1 MAVLVRVAIAAA
13 GFGFALWG
21 ALALWFAG
29 PGPAPV
35 RAALAALALAAAAIA
50 ATRRST
56 AVAAVGV
63 AAVIVA
69 LLLWWSTLRASG
81 ARDWTPDVART
92 PTVEFDGDRFT
103 VRNVRDFRYRS
114 ETDFDERWEDRTYDL
129 SRVRSLDL
137 FLSYWGSPHIA
148 HAILSWGFDDGR
160 QLAVS
165 IETRKERGETYSAL
179 AGFFRRFELVY
190 VAADE
195 RDLIGLRASHRG
207 EQVYLYRLRPRRPG
221 MERQLLRTYLD
232 AMNELA
238 ANPAWYNALETNCT
252 TTVRLN
258 VIHAGGEFPLD
269 WRLLANGHLPE
280 LLYERGVVD
289 RSIPAAELRE
299 RSRVDLRAKA
309 AADAPDFSARLREP
323 ELASAR

>member
-1 MAVLVRVAIAAA
+1 MALLARVVIAAA
-13 GFGFALWG
+13 GIGFALWG

-35 RAALAALALAAAAIA
+35 RAALAALALAAAGIA
-50 ATRRST
+50 ATRRS
-56 AVAAVGV
+56 VATSALGV
-63 AAVIVA
+63 AAVIAA
-69 LLLWWSTLRASG
+69 LLLWWSSLRPSG
-81 ARDWTPDVART
+81 TRDWTPDVARA
-92 PTVEFDGDRFT
+92 PTVEFHGDRFT
-103 VRNVRDFRYRS
+103 VHDVRDFRYRS
-114 ETDFDERWEDRTYDL
+114 ETDFDELWEDRTYDL

-148 HAILSWGFDDGR
+148 HTILSWGFDDGR

-207 EQVYLYRLRPRRPG
+207 EQVYLYQLRPRRPG
-221 MERQLLRTYLD
+221 MERELLRTYLE

-252 TTVRLN
+252 TTIRLN
-258 VIHAGGEFPLD
+258 VLQAGGEWPFD

-289 RSIPAAELRE
+289 RSVPSAQLRE

-309 AADAPDFSARLREP
+309 AAEAPDFSARLRAP